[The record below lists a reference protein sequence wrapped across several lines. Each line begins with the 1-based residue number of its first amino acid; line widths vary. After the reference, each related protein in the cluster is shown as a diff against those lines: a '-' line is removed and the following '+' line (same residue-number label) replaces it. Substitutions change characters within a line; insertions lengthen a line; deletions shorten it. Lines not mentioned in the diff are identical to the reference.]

1 MKRERMEEKEGDG
14 DGDGGWKKRGRK
26 RKRKRKERESCLD
39 AAGHLPRYTYIHPY
53 IQYGLVTALSSFF
66 LNASPK

>member
-1 MKRERMEEKEGDG
+1 MEMEMEDGRRGEQEEEERERVAWMQPVTCPVT
-14 DGDGGWKKRGRK
+14 R
-26 RKRKRKERESCLD
+26 
-39 AAGHLPRYTYIHPY
+39 PYIHPY